1 MRKIIIS
8 LLALFSLCSCAKQES
23 VSLFENKEEL
33 DIIVATDLHYYS
45 SELFKECSWFEE
57 AWQYEDGQMIYNTHH
72 IVDEFISEVLQQQ
85 PDLVMISGDLTY
97 NGEKVSHEELVKQL
111 SRLTD
116 ANIKVA
122 VINGNHDI
130 NNIMSLAFN
139 EEGSYKVDNINVE
152 DYKNYYSNFGL
163 NQAYSI
169 DKKSL
174 SYALDLND
182 RYNLIVIDSCRDDI
196 SLTSS
201 NIEKGTMKWIEKQL
215 KNTKKQN
222 KKALVMMHHNIG
234 IHCEAIYDG
243 YVLNNAQEMQ
253 DLFTKYNVPVVF
265 SGHSHIQHTK
275 TINNTT
281 EIVTSALSIAP
292 VQYGQITL
300 TNDTL
305 HYQTKEVEAIVG
317 DEDFFK
323 LTSFNKLFENM
334 QYQFDQETAKQ
345 LANYFAE
352 VNLSYFS
359 GDTFQNLD
367 QYTQDSCLELLE
379 DNSDFHNQYLE
390 CILSENMNHQK
401 ITIEI
406 K

>member
-1 MRKIIIS
+1 MIKIIIS

-33 DIIVATDLHYYS
+33 DIIVATDLHYYA

-130 NNIMSLAFN
+130 NNIMCLAFN

-152 DYKNYYSNFGL
+152 NYKNYYSNFGL

-222 KKALVMMHHNIG
+222 KKALVMMHHNLG

-305 HYQTKEVEAIVG
+305 HYQTKEVEAIVD
-317 DEDFFK
+317 DETFFK

-345 LANYFAE
+345 LAKYFAE
-352 VNLSYFS
+352 VNLTKS
-359 GDTFQNLD
+359 
-367 QYTQDSCLELLE
+367 
-379 DNSDFHNQYLE
+379 
-390 CILSENMNHQK
+390 
-401 ITIEI
+401 
-406 K
+406 